1 MHGGKKGLFDLAK
14 DDATLATMTTPHP
27 SVRTTTLLRQLAAG
41 ILILAWGLALPGAAS
56 GASGLVHAKNFQADA
71 QTAAT
76 RRVPIMVLFS
86 SPACPYCER
95 VKSEYLVPM
104 HKDPAYRN
112 RVIFREVTVNAAT
125 PLTGFDGTPTTE
137 GAFAAA
143 NKVFVVPTVMV
154 FDTQGAATSE
164 AIVGLLIPDYYFGY
178 LEAAID
184 QGLSKVR
191 GK

>member
-1 MHGGKKGLFDLAK
+1 MDS
-14 DDATLATMTTPHP
+14 ATLRIMTYSLSLAGRFT
-27 SVRTTTLLRQLAAG
+27 RARQFAVWA
-41 ILILAWGLALPGAAS
+41 LILAWGMQLTGPAGAAS
-56 GASGLVHAKNFQADA
+56 SLVHAKNFQVDA
-71 QTAAT
+71 RTAAK

-104 HKDPAYRN
+104 HKDAAYRN
-112 RVIFREVTVNAAT
+112 RVIFREVTVNAST

-143 NKVFVVPTVMV
+143 NKVFLVPTVMV
-154 FDTQGAATSE
+154 FDTQGTVTSE

-184 QGLSKVR
+184 EGLSKVR